1 MADDKDKNDSKKPET
16 AKENPDET
24 AEEKTIGKEPEKQTT
39 KPEEKET
46 ERSRVQSMEPQRL
59 TFWQCWTVTKNAGL
73 RLVLAFI
80 LPVAL
85 IWLGA
90 YNWQKI
96 NWWLLTWPNVQT
108 ALLVVVGILA
118 ISWAI
123 PWIFGTAIFGHIIV
137 PYIGFILTGSYC
149 YYTHG
154 HPSVLVFNNKTY
166 YKYNGAWY
174 SLPDYYLEL
183 LRDNGKELIQIA

>member
-73 RLVLAFI
+73 RLLVATHLAKRSNSFACCGWHFSNFMGNP
-80 LPVAL
+80 LDL
-85 IWLGA
+85 RYSNLR
-90 YNWQKI
+90 
-96 NWWLLTWPNVQT
+96 
-108 ALLVVVGILA
+108 
-118 ISWAI
+118 S
-123 PWIFGTAIFGHIIV
+123 H
-137 PYIGFILTGSYC
+137 YC
-149 YYTHG
+149 TIHWFHLDG
-154 HPSVLVFNNKTY
+154 
-166 YKYNGAWY
+166 
-174 SLPDYYLEL
+174 
-183 LRDNGKELIQIA
+183 